1 MMAKTEIIGAG
12 VEIVKISANPDYLI
26 TKISLQSTSGTNFVF
41 LSTNK
46 KVRGIGNSEVGS
58 RKSMEKSENIMH
70 TTYIFGD
77 TDLNKSHLYSGCIV
91 IVFCFALYTCH
102 ILYK

>member
-1 MMAKTEIIGAG
+1 MTAKTEIIGAG

-46 KVRGIGNSEVGS
+46 KVRGI
-58 RKSMEKSENIMH
+58 
-70 TTYIFGD
+70 
-77 TDLNKSHLYSGCIV
+77 
-91 IVFCFALYTCH
+91 
-102 ILYK
+102 